1 MHAQSW
7 TYVLGS
13 TGVENVRTTLAKTHP
28 AGSQAGVWIG
38 GAVITKGFA
47 EHWLAW
53 HDRKA
58 KRAGRFRFWI
68 AVGGAAVVVAT
79 VAALLTLTGTGKA
92 AWTPSRGYTMMGAT
106 TDSGRAGSVQR
117 LLAIRGVLQWAGAW
131 IAREFELC
139 STAKAN
145 V

>member
-7 TYVLGS
+7 TQALES
-13 TGVENVRTTLAKTHP
+13 TGVENVRATLAKTRP

-53 HDRKA
+53 HDREA

-79 VAALLTLTGTGKA
+79 IAALLTLTGN
-92 AWTPSRGYTMMGAT
+92 
-106 TDSGRAGSVQR
+106 Q
-117 LLAIRGVLQWAGAW
+117 
-131 IAREFELC
+131 
-139 STAKAN
+139 
-145 V
+145 